1 MTIKAHEIFDARILI
16 VDDKASNVELLQTIL
31 ETAGYTSVTAT
42 QYSTEVCALHHA
54 HPYDLILLDLQMPGM
69 DGFEVMQGL
78 KAIEVD
84 GYAPILAITAQPG
97 HKKRALESGAKDF
110 IAKPFDLFEVKTRIY
125 NMLEIR
131 LLYKRLKASVKALES
146 MAMHDVLTGLPNRRL
161 LMDRLNQGI
170 LVSQRNGEHCA
181 VMFMDLDKFKLLN
194 DTLGHDMGDLLLCQV
209 ATRLLACVREGDSV
223 ARLGGDEFVVLLK
236 ALSRQP
242 DEAAE
247 QAAHVAEKILASL
260 RQAYD
265 LEGHNY
271 NSTPSIGALVFSG
284 DTEPGPE
291 LLKKADVAMYQ
302 AKSAG
307 RNAVRFFESLQG

>member
-1 MTIKAHEIFDARILI
+1 MTIAPKEIYDAHILI

-42 QYSTEVCALHHA
+42 QYSTEVCALHRA

-78 KAIEVD
+78 NAIEVD
-84 GYAPILAITAQPG
+84 GYAPILAITAQPS
-97 HKKRALESGAKDF
+97 HKQRALASGAKDF
-110 IAKPFDLFEVKTRIY
+110 IAKPFDLFEVKTRIH

-131 LLYKRLKASVKALES
+131 LLYKQLKASVEALEA

-161 LMDRLNQGI
+161 LMDRLNQGM
-170 LVSQRNGEHCA
+170 LASARNGEHCA

-194 DTLGHDMGDLLLCQV
+194 DTLGHDMGDMLLRQV

-236 ALSRQP
+236 ALSRRQ
-242 DEAAE
+242 DEARE
-247 QAAHVAEKILASL
+247 QASHVADKILESL
-260 RQAYD
+260 RQPYD
-265 LEGHNY
+265 LDGHSY
-271 NSTPSIGALVFSG
+271 SSTPSIGALVFSG
-284 DTEPGPE
+284 DAEVGTE

-307 RNAVRFFESLQG
+307 RNTVRFFDPLVG